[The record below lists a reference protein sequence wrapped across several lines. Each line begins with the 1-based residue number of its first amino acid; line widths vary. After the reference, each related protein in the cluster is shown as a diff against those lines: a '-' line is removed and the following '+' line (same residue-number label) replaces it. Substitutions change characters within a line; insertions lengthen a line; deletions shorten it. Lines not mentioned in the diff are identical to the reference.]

1 MHCRIFKSKS
11 KQKIIERIEVKETTM
26 NTKPKRSGTNRYFL
40 ILKSSFLARDHVATS
55 CDVWLNHGFQF
66 YFIFM
71 FTSFPRRVTPT
82 LPEVKAK
89 FFSKNSPKNSTEKAN
104 LITLLHYMFQLLNCR
119 APIIYIALFS
129 K

>member
-1 MHCRIFKSKS
+1 
-11 KQKIIERIEVKETTM
+11 
-26 NTKPKRSGTNRYFL
+26 
-40 ILKSSFLARDHVATS
+40 
-55 CDVWLNHGFQF
+55 
-66 YFIFM
+66 M

-119 APIIYIALFS
+119 APIGSPYSINRLAFCLGILLNKIY
-129 K
+129 